1 MVQSGI
7 QRAYGAR
14 LRMSLEAA
22 LGNRLKAAFAGL
34 GVTAILQSS
43 TATGLMAAS
52 FAASGAVSVVPALA
66 VMLGANVGTTLIVQ
80 ALSFDISHVAPLIVL
95 LGVTMF
101 RRGGAART
109 RDLGRVAIGLGL
121 MLFALSR
128 MLELLQ
134 PYEDSPSL
142 RLMLGLV
149 ATDRVVAM
157 LAAAAVTWLAHSSVA
172 VVLLVM
178 SLAERGVVPF
188 EAAMAMVIGANLGS
202 AINPLLEGGAA
213 GGDAAGRRVAVGNL
227 LNRLVGCAVFMPLL
241 GVVGPLIL
249 TWQPNFSRAVADFH
263 TIFNLC
269 LALLFLPLLDPLAAL
284 LRRLLPTRIDAV
296 DPAQPIHLD
305 QGALRT
311 PAIALGFASREA
323 LRMADVLETMLRGAG
338 DSLDRADRGRIAEIR
353 RTDDVLDSLDDAIAS
368 YVTSLDADDMSAAD
382 HRRASAILAFSTNLE
397 HAGDILD
404 KNVMALAAKR
414 LKHGVAPLT
423 EGRDRALDMLARLEA
438 NLRAATSVFVTEDVR
453 AARQLADEKSVFRDL
468 EAEAVE
474 EHFEAMRAKR
484 PGATKA
490 DTSDLDLL
498 RDLKRVN
505 DHLVAGAAYPVLQ
518 SQGELLASRLRR
530 SDPRRDRGDLS

>member
-1 MVQSGI
+1 MVQSGV
-7 QRAYGAR
+7 QRAFGAQ
-14 LRMSLEAA
+14 LRRSLEAA
-22 LGNRLKAAFAGL
+22 LGNRLRAALVGL

-80 ALSFDISHVAPLIVL
+80 ALSFDISHVAPILVL
-95 LGVTMF
+95 FGVVMF
-101 RRGGAART
+101 RKGTSART
-109 RDLGRVAIGLGL
+109 RDFGRVAIGLGL

-128 MLELLQ
+128 MLDLLQ

-142 RLMLGLV
+142 RTLLGLI
-149 ATDRVVAM
+149 ATDRAVAM
-157 LAAAAVTWLAHSSVA
+157 FAAALVTWLAHSSVA

-178 SLAERGVVPF
+178 SLAERGVLPL

-202 AINPLLEGGAA
+202 AINPLLESGA
-213 GGDAAGRRVAVGNL
+213 GGDAAGRRVSVGNL
-227 LNRLVGCAVFMPLL
+227 LNRVVGCLIFLPLL
-241 GVVGPLIL
+241 GIVGPLL
-249 TWQPNFSRAVADFH
+249 VAWQPNASRAVADFH

-269 LALLFLPLLDPLAAL
+269 LALLFLPLLDPLAAM

-296 DPAQPIHLD
+296 DPGQPIYLD

-311 PAIALGFASREA
+311 PAIALGFAAREA
-323 LRMADVLETMLRGAG
+323 LRMADVLETMLKGASE
-338 DSLDRADRGRIAEIR
+338 SLESADRGRIAEIR
-353 RTDDVLDSLDDAIAS
+353 RTDDVLDSLDDAIAT
-368 YVTSLDADDMSAAD
+368 YVTGLDADDMSAAD
-382 HRRASAILAFSTNLE
+382 HRRAAAILAFSTNLE

-404 KNVMALAAKR
+404 KNVVALAGKR
-414 LKHGVAPLT
+414 LKHGVAPMA
-423 EGRDRALDMLARLEA
+423 ESRDRALDMLARLEA

-453 AARQLADEKSVFRDL
+453 AARQLADEKSIFRDL
-468 EAEAVE
+468 EADAVE
-474 EHFEAMRAKR
+474 EHFEAMRARR

-490 DTSDLDLL
+490 DPADLDIL

-530 SDPRRDRGDLS
+530 SDPRRDRHDD